1 MRKYIL
7 FIALMFT
14 INTLKAQSMEWL
26 CRPGEYADIQY
37 MGYDLFKV
45 RNDEGKWGV
54 LSKEGKEVLAA
65 KYENITTFVEERA
78 LVLDTTGR
86 KIRAI
91 LGPNGEIIK
100 SFDKERIFTTAY
112 AYYKDGMLGYVDDKG
127 LCGYINR
134 DGVVSIKAR
143 FLLAAPFQNGIA
155 TVKYNDGCYGLI
167 DKSGGSAITDVKW
180 YKFLSSIVDGY
191 LLAVTP
197 SLRGGDLLRIMQLDG
212 NILKTVKT
220 LEKKMYVRLSD
231 DFTYLFSQKAHHYY
245 IDNQW
250 RISGSNY
257 KFELPYKI
265 IDEPTFVTQ
274 SKELL
279 SWQESENGVQITYLG
294 KPILEHSFDDVE
306 TYERKYAVVRAKD
319 NSIGVLRL
327 NPSAWIEIVD
337 PDHVFVFNHNPL
349 PMDLSANI
357 EEIDAS
363 QCIELQVDIKDVNP
377 AQLKCYWNDDGY
389 LRYAPLKESDGVWR
403 LYLPYFRSD
412 TQFGNI
418 VSKELDIAIT
428 YDGLEWVHR
437 AVNLSTMH
445 EPGYDVQ
452 ISANSITNSFGVGNI
467 KIVVRSLNGSSRR
480 RVMVDISGQEP
491 ISFEGDKMEINIP
504 VRNIPEGSTK
514 KFTYTVTITE
524 EGCPIVQETDDVHI
538 MYPKQKKEEQ
548 KENQKEQI
556 EIEII

>member
-524 EGCPIVQETDDVHI
+524 EGCPIVQKTDDVHI

>member
-197 SLRGGDLLRIMQLDG
+197 SLRGGDLLRIMRLDG

-306 TYERKYAVVRAKD
+306 TYERKYAVVRDKD

-327 NPSAWIEIVD
+327 NPSAWIEILD

-524 EGCPIVQETDDVHI
+524 EGCPIVQKTDDVHI

-556 EIEII
+556 ELEII

>member
-231 DFTYLFSQKAHHYY
+231 DFTYLYSQKAHHYY

-524 EGCPIVQETDDVHI
+524 EGCPIVQKTDDVHI

>member
-78 LVLDTTGR
+78 LVLDATGR
-86 KIRAI
+86 RIRAI
-91 LGPNGEIIK
+91 LSPNGEIIK

-143 FLLAAPFQNGIA
+143 FLLAAPFQDGIA

-180 YKFLSSIVDGY
+180 YKFLSSVVDGY

-294 KPILEHSFDDVE
+294 KPILEHSFDNVE

-327 NPSAWIEIVD
+327 NPSAWIEIAD

-403 LYLPYFRSD
+403 LFLPYFCSD
-412 TQFGNI
+412 TQYGNI

-437 AVNLSTMH
+437 TVNLSTMH

-467 KIVVRSLNGSSRR
+467 KIVVQSLNGSSRR
-480 RVMVDISGQEP
+480 QVMVDISGHEP

-524 EGCPIVQETDDVHI
+524 EGCPIVQKTDDVLI
-538 MYPKQKKEEQ
+538 MYPEQKKEEQ
-548 KENQKEQI
+548 KENQKKQI

>member
-78 LVLDTTGR
+78 LILDTTGR

-197 SLRGGDLLRIMQLDG
+197 SLRGGDLLRIMRLDG

-306 TYERKYAVVRAKD
+306 TYERKYAVVRDKD

-524 EGCPIVQETDDVHI
+524 EGCPIVQKTDDVHI

-556 EIEII
+556 ELEII